1 MAITFDGPA
10 KRVRLSAGTVTLPVR
25 ELWSRYCD
33 WLADGDNSK
42 YLEAMRQ
49 VGGDIEAIP
58 IYLFMLNGWRIVPQS
73 ADHTLVVDDGVL
85 YVDGGG
91 DPFVD
96 PAGPYKIRIVYQSPG
111 IAIGYSTSG
120 GTGGPSASDIAAQV
134 RAALAADLERITQI
148 QTKVDAAL

>member
-1 MAITFDGPA
+1 MTITFDGLT
-10 KRVRLSAGTVTLPVR
+10 KRITLGAGTVSLSVR

-33 WLADGDNSK
+33 WLAVGDNSK
-42 YLEAMRQ
+42 HLEAMRQ
-49 VGGDIEAIP
+49 VGGDNVSIP
-58 IYLFMLNGWRIVPQS
+58 IFIFLLNGWRIVPQS
-73 ADHTLVVDDGVL
+73 ADHTLIIDDGVL
-85 YVDGGG
+85 DVDGGG

-96 PAGPYKIRIVYQSPG
+96 PAGAYKIRLNYQSPG